1 MFNTIVSEIQ
11 SLRDTIVKADP
22 NGTKNIDESIQDL
35 RGNYQKQFPD
45 VHFKL
50 SKLVKYF
57 KESAARSKDVMSQYS
72 MEKCNTLIPHRTA
85 DVILMDENI
94 NEKFEIGKEFD
105 IYFFN
110 EDFLSQILK
119 VMNNVKT
126 K

>member
-22 NGTKNIDESIQDL
+22 NGTKNIDEYIECRSKYFKAYRSNETWSTIQDL

-85 DVILMDENI
+85 GS
-94 NEKFEIGKEFD
+94 F
-105 IYFFN
+105 
-110 EDFLSQILK
+110 
-119 VMNNVKT
+119 T
-126 K
+126 